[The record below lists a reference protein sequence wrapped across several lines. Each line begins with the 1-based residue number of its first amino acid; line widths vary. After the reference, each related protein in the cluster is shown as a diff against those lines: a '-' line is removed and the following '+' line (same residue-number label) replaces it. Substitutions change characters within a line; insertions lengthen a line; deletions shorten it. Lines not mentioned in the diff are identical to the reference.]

1 MKLGLKSTS
10 FVQVKDIEIPDI
22 YNRRLKCDYNVI
34 DKMFGDGMLPGSVIT
49 LSSRAGLG
57 KTTFV
62 LQILERLAEKGHSVG
77 FCSSEESIYQ
87 VAFNCKRIG
96 VQNVGICNEN
106 KMNRIL
112 EFMDHMDVV
121 VVDSF
126 QGIDVKDKSDK
137 AVIETF
143 IQKAKKTEC
152 VLILICHL
160 TKGGDMRGTNLLTYA
175 VDVNVSLDLIKDSV
189 DGARNIRTTKNR
201 FGPGGD
207 FDCTLTEYGFDFV
220 NIITDKDER
229 ISKKEGQ
236 RRAILA
242 MNGKITIASVS
253 KQLSVDATRAGY
265 LLRELTTEG
274 KLKHRGR
281 GKKATWSV
289 PKQPKQT
296 VEIFKLPAYI

>member
-1 MKLGLKSTS
+1 MKLGLQSTP

-22 YNRRLKCDYNVI
+22 YNRRLKCDYDVI
-34 DKMFGDGMLPGSVIT
+34 DKMFGGGMLPGSVIT

-62 LQILERLAEKGHSVG
+62 LQILERLAEKGYSVG
-77 FCSSEESIYQ
+77 FCSSEESVFQ
-87 VAFNCKRIG
+87 VAFSCQRIG
-96 VQNVGICNEN
+96 VKNVGICNES
-106 KMNRIL
+106 KFEKIL
-112 EFMDHMDVV
+112 EFMEHMDVV

-126 QGIDVKDKSDK
+126 QGIDVKDKSDRG
-137 AVIETF
+137 VIEAF
-143 IQKAKKTEC
+143 IQKAKQTEC

-175 VDVNVSLDLIKDSV
+175 VDVNVNLDLIKDSV

-207 FDCTLTEYGFDFV
+207 FDCTLTQFGFDFNHV
-220 NIITDKDER
+220 ITDKDER
-229 ISKKEGQ
+229 VSKKEGQ
-236 RRAILA
+236 RQAILA
-242 MNGKITIASVS
+242 IGGKINISTVS
-253 KQLSVDATRAGY
+253 KLLQVDATRAGY

-281 GKKATWSV
+281 GKKATWSK
-289 PKQPKQT
+289 PKQQKQI
-296 VEIFKLPAYI
+296 VEVFKLPAYV

>member
-22 YNRRLKCDYNVI
+22 YNRRLKSGYGVI
-34 DKMFGDGMLPGSVIT
+34 DKMFGGGMLPGSVIT

-62 LQILERLAEKGHSVG
+62 LQILERLAEQGHNVG

-87 VAFNCKRIG
+87 VAFSCKRIG
-96 VQNVGICNEN
+96 VKNVGICNET
-106 KMNRIL
+106 KFEKIL
-112 EFMDHMDVV
+112 EFMEHMDVV

-126 QGIDVKDKSDK
+126 QGIDIKDKSDK
-137 AVIETF
+137 AVIESF

-152 VLILICHL
+152 VVILICHL

-175 VDVNVSLDLIKDSV
+175 VDVNVNLDLIKDSV
-189 DGARNIRTTKNR
+189 DDARNIRTTKNR

-207 FDCTLTEYGFDFV
+207 FDCTLTEYGFDFNHV
-220 NIITDKDER
+220 VTDKDER
-229 ISKKEGQ
+229 VSKKEGQ

-242 MNGKITIASVS
+242 MDGKITVTAVS
-253 KQLSVDATRAGY
+253 KAVNVDATRAGY

-274 KLKHRGR
+274 KLKQRGR
-281 GKKATWSV
+281 GKQATWTV
-289 PKQPKQT
+289 AKENKQT
-296 VEIFKLPAYI
+296 VEVFKLPAYV